1 MRFWIMVK
9 YKIQLSEY
17 GTVANRADIIIKAK
31 NKREAEQIAID
42 MAENGEIEFIESSD
56 SIDGWNYQVEDSMR
70 VWIMVNDN
78 YKIADKLLKMVDY
91 SGVDVLEVAMYA
103 LTQEN
108 YHEEARLIRIMI
120 TNIENYPYV
129 EEIQ

>member
-1 MRFWIMVK
+1 MVK

-70 VWIMVNDN
+70 I
-78 YKIADKLLKMVDY
+78 
-91 SGVDVLEVAMYA
+91 
-103 LTQEN
+103 
-108 YHEEARLIRIMI
+108 
-120 TNIENYPYV
+120 
-129 EEIQ
+129 